1 MSTLPL
7 IADRSTMSGGDLIVA
22 LAFIA
27 VIAGALHLALWLGGR
42 Q

>member
-1 MSTLPL
+1 MSTLPT

-22 LAFIA
+22 LAVIA